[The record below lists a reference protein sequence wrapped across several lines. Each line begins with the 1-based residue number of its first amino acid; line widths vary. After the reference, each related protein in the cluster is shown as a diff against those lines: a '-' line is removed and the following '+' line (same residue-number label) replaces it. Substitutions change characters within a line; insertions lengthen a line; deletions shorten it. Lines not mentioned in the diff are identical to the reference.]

1 MKLVHFTLQDQFHFG
16 MITDANEFI
25 DLDTAV
31 RDYYGVNPVK
41 GADPSRFRDMQAF
54 FGGGADSVEL
64 TKKIL
69 QYVDRR
75 RAAGWTPRAAT
86 GARFLFKPEEG
97 IKLLAP
103 VVRTSKIYCL
113 ASNSRS
119 HVTEQGRPLPKN
131 PFVFSRQFNSLV
143 GPSEN
148 LMLNPTGTFPDVE
161 LELAAVIG
169 QRGKHIPAAKAMEYV
184 AGYTIALDMGYR
196 DLQYPTQGTVDW
208 VMGKGFDA
216 TMAVGPWVVPKE
228 EVGEPY
234 PLDNGTQ
241 GRRNGAPAR
250 RHLGLHLPDPR
261 DHCAPVPGDHL
272 RAGRHPLARQPGG
285 RPRVRVRQRVEEA
298 ETGRPGGRVDREDRP
313 AGHPGE
319 GRSSA
324 SPRSSRNSAS
334 GVGSSSVPSG
344 TAWSS
349 PPGNG

>member
-54 FGGGADSVEL
+54 FGGGADSVQL

-86 GARFLFKPEEG
+86 GARFLFKAEEG

-113 ASNSRS
+113 ASNSKS
-119 HVTEQGRPLPKN
+119 HVTEQGRPLPKS

-148 LMLNPTGTFPDVE
+148 LMLNAAGTFPDVE

-169 QRGKHIPAAKAMEYV
+169 QRGKHIPAGKAMEYV

-196 DLQYPTQGTVDW
+196 DLQYPAPGTVDW

-228 EVGEPY
+228 EVGDPY
-234 PLDNGTQ
+234 PLAMELKVGGIVRQHGDTSDYIFRIPEIIAHLSQ
-241 GRRNGAPAR
+241 GITFEPGDILS
-250 RHLGLHLPDPR
+250 LGSLGG
-261 DHCAPVPGDHL
+261 VPGFEFGNESRKLKPGDQVEGSIEKI
-272 RAGRHPLARQPGG
+272 GRLVIPVKAEAPPPPG
-285 RPRVRVRQRVEEA
+285 A
-298 ETGRPGGRVDREDRP
+298 
-313 AGHPGE
+313 A
-319 GRSSA
+319 
-324 SPRSSRNSAS
+324 
-334 GVGSSSVPSG
+334 G
-344 TAWSS
+344 TA
-349 PPGNG
+349 PPA

>member
-69 QYVDRR
+69 TYVDRR
-75 RAAGWTPRAAT
+75 RQAGWTPRAAT

-97 IKLLAP
+97 VKLLAP
-103 VVRTSKIYCL
+103 IVRGSKIYCL
-113 ASNSRS
+113 ASNSKS
-119 HVTEQGRPLPKN
+119 HIAEQGKPLPKN
-131 PFVFSRQFNSLV
+131 PYVFSRYFNSLV

-148 LMLNPTGTFPDVE
+148 LMLNSAGTFPDVE

-169 QRGKHIPAAKAMEYV
+169 QKGKHIPAEKAMEYV

-196 DLQYPTQGTVDW
+196 DLQYPAEGTVDW
-208 VMGKGFDA
+208 VMGKGFDG

-234 PLDNGTQ
+234 PLAMELKVGGT
-241 GRRNGAPAR
+241 
-250 RHLGLHLPDPR
+250 
-261 DHCAPVPGDHL
+261 
-272 RAGRHPLARQPGG
+272 
-285 RPRVRVRQRVEEA
+285 VRQRGDTSDYIFRIPQILAHLSKGITFEPGDVLSLGSLGGVAGFEFGKESRKLKPGDQVEGSIEKIGRLVIPVKAEA
-298 ETGRPGGRVDREDRP
+298 PPPP
-313 AGHPGE
+313 AAPE
-319 GRSSA
+319 KA
-324 SPRSSRNSAS
+324 
-334 GVGSSSVPSG
+334 
-344 TAWSS
+344 
-349 PPGNG
+349 PPP